1 MNCPNCNSTDIL
13 PITYGAPSLEGA
25 RLIKA
30 IEEKEIL
37 LGGCFLC
44 GDAPAYYC
52 RSCEHRFGDAT
63 AQKKSVFSL
72 FPGKRKKSTG

>member
-13 PITYGAPSLEGA
+13 LITYGTPPLEGA
-25 RLIKA
+25 RLVKA
-30 IEEKEIL
+30 IEDKEIV

-52 RSCEHRFGDAT
+52 RSCNHSFDDVTER
-63 AQKKSVFSL
+63 KKASL
-72 FPGKRKKSTG
+72 FRRKRKNPADR